1 MSYKTYLTG
10 GAVRDQ
16 LLGLKSKDLDYVFVF
31 DNPKQFTSAEEAFQ
45 EMERIIIADGGE
57 IYLSTPDCYTI
68 RYKDGVTGEAKDI
81 VLARKETS
89 YIPGTRKPVVELGT
103 LWDDMI
109 RRDAKINAMAID
121 ENGKIVDYFGGKEDL
136 KNMILDT
143 PADPIITFNLDQLRL
158 IRFFRFMVT
167 KNFRTTDEILD
178 IITNFDYVNNFKHVS
193 EERIREELY
202 KCFKHDTYKTLTLL
216 ASFPK
221 LENYIFTKTNLWLL
235 PTLKDK

>member
-31 DNPKQFTSAEEAFQ
+31 DDPKQFTSADEAFK
-45 EMERIIIADGGE
+45 EMERIIVSEGGE

-158 IRFFRFMVT
+158 IRFFRFIVT

>member
-1 MSYKTYLTG
+1 MSYKTYLIG
-10 GAVRDQ
+10 GAVRDK

-31 DNPKQFTSAEEAFQ
+31 DNPKQFTSAEEAFK

-68 RYKDGVTGEAKDI
+68 RYKDGVTGEAKDV

-89 YIPGTRKPVVELGT
+89 YITGTRKPVVELGT

-221 LENYIFTKTNLWLL
+221 LENYIFTKTNLWLM

>member
-31 DNPKQFTSAEEAFQ
+31 DDPKQFTSADEAFK
-45 EMERIIIADGGE
+45 EMERIIVSEGGE

>member
-68 RYKDGVTGEAKDI
+68 RYKDGVTGEAKDV

-202 KCFKHDTYKTLTLL
+202 KCFKHDTYKT
-216 ASFPK
+216 
-221 LENYIFTKTNLWLL
+221 
-235 PTLKDK
+235 

>member
-1 MSYKTYLTG
+1 MSYKTYLIG
-10 GAVRDQ
+10 GAVRDK

-31 DNPKQFTSAEEAFQ
+31 DNPKQFTSAEEAFK

-68 RYKDGVTGEAKDI
+68 RYKDGVTGEAKDV

-103 LWDDMI
+103 LWDDQV
-109 RRDAKINAMAID
+109 RRDFTLNSMAMD
-121 ENGKIVDYFGGKEDL
+121 KNGKIVDPFNGQDHLNQK
-136 KNMILDT
+136 ILYT
-143 PADPIITFNLDQLRL
+143 PLDADITFNDDPLRCL
-158 IRFFRFMVT
+158 RGIRFSITKDFRMCS
-167 KNFRTTDEILD
+167 DILEV
-178 IITNFDYVNNFKHVS
+178 IHTFDYESKFSVVS

-216 ASFPK
+216 TSFPK